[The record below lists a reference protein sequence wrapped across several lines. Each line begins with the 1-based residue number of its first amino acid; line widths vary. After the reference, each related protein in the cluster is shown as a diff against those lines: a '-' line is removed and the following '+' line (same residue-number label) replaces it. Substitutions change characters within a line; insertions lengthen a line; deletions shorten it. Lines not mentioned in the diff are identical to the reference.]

1 MKKICVV
8 TVCYNEEGNLPEFYR
23 RIVEVFRGLGKE
35 YAYEIIIA
43 DNDST
48 DRTPQILREIAA
60 KDKRFKVIFN
70 SRNFGPNRSG
80 NNAFLQ
86 ANGDAVVLMTSDLQD
101 PPVLIKDFLHAWEQ
115 GNKVVLAVK
124 SRSDENPLVYRL
136 RTLFYWTLSTL
147 SHVDIISH
155 FTGFGLYDR
164 QVVEILQKINDPY
177 PFFRGLI
184 AEIGFHPVIIK
195 FKQPARKHGKSK
207 SNFFYLYEEAML
219 GITSYTKIPLRL
231 ATILGFCAALASFLV
246 GLFYLIY
253 KLLFWQ
259 SFSVGIAPV
268 AIGLFFIASVQL
280 IFLGLLG
287 EYLSMVYT
295 QVLRRPP
302 VYEKERLNF
311 TDNPGG
317 RSALPAN
324 SRRTSK
330 RAPRRPGL

>member
-8 TVCYNEEGNLPEFYR
+8 TVCFNEEDNLPEYYR
-23 RIVEVFRGLGKE
+23 QISEVFRDLGKKYE
-35 YAYEIIIA
+35 YEIIIA

-48 DRTPQILREIAA
+48 DRTPHILREIAA
-60 KDKRFKVIFN
+60 RDKKFKVIFN

-80 NNAFLQ
+80 NNALLQ
-86 ANGDAVVLMTSDLQD
+86 ADGDAVVLMTSDLQD
-101 PPVLIKDFLHAWEQ
+101 PPMLIKDFIRSWEQ

-124 SRSDENPLVYRL
+124 SQSDENRILYWL
-136 RTLFYWTLSTL
+136 RTLFYWILSTL
-147 SHVDIISH
+147 SHVDIIPH
-155 FTGFGLYDR
+155 FTGFGLYDS
-164 QVVEILQKINDPY
+164 QVVEIIHKINDPY

-184 AEIGFHPVIIK
+184 AEIGFHPVVIK
-195 FKQPARKHGKSK
+195 FKQPVRKHGKSK
-207 SNFFYLYEEAML
+207 SNFSYLYEEAML
-219 GITSYTKIPLRL
+219 GITSYSKIPLRL
-231 ATILGFCAALASFLV
+231 AAILGFCASLASFLV
-246 GLFYLIY
+246 GMFYLIY

-287 EYLSMVYT
+287 EYLSMVYI

-311 TDNPGG
+311 PRPPTRYPRGDTK
-317 RSALPAN
+317 RAQ
-324 SRRTSK
+324 RRTG
-330 RAPRRPGL
+330 R

>member
-8 TVCYNEEGNLPEFYR
+8 TICYNEESSIPEFYR
-23 RIVEVFRGLGKE
+23 RILEVFRELGKN

-86 ANGDAVVLMTSDLQD
+86 ADADAVVMMSSDLQD
-101 PPVLIKDFLHAWEQ
+101 PPDLLKEFVRAWER
-115 GNKVVLAVK
+115 GDKVVFAVK
-124 SRSDENPLVYRL
+124 SHSDENPILYRL
-136 RTLFYWTLSTL
+136 RSLFYWILSTL
-147 SHVDIISH
+147 SEVKIISH

-164 QVVEILQKINDPY
+164 QVVKIIQNLNDPY

-184 AEIGFHPVIIK
+184 AEIGFHPAVIE
-195 FKQPARKHGKSK
+195 FEQPARKYGKSK
-207 SNFFYLYEEAML
+207 SNLLYLYEEAML
-219 GITSYTKIPLRL
+219 GITSYSKVPLRL
-231 ATILGFCAALASFLV
+231 AAILGFCASLASFLV
-246 GLFYLIY
+246 GMFYLIY

-259 SFSVGIAPV
+259 SFSLGIAPV

-280 IFLGLLG
+280 LFLGLLG

-311 TDNPGG
+311 PKQPGRRATRTANRSPRNSG
-317 RSALPAN
+317 R
-324 SRRTSK
+324 
-330 RAPRRPGL
+330 